1 MNNINSNLHKFK
13 ISTKVLSFILCAILS
28 ASLIGVSFAFFR
40 VKNDVKGS
48 IFLSAGLVAE
58 VENLS
63 TGTISDLKQEKL
75 LNLYVKSIQKDF
87 TANTTQTL
95 FEYEPNTMILNSEEN
110 VYTSAGDVITLY
122 NPTIRAGKGS
132 RGFYLRSMF
141 YAFTLDD
148 SGNENKIAPQN
159 LVFYNFKSIPNFS
172 SNWVLNN
179 NDNYYYNVKQ
189 NVTEYTGV
197 NDLYLNFYNSETD
210 RSNLIKFFDDN
221 SKIEINTINF
231 DDSKLGQKVYFKLV
245 IEFIEAED
253 ADYINKNWK
262 I

>member
-122 NPTIRAGKGS
+122 NPGFRAGVNT
-132 RGFYLRSMF
+132 RAFYLRSRF
-141 YAFTLDD
+141 CAFTIDELGKENEIDFDYLSVNNID
-148 SGNENKIAPQN
+148 SIPTYNENWKFNEID
-159 LVFYNFKSIPNFS
+159 K
-172 SNWVLNN
+172 
-179 NDNYYYNVKQ
+179 YYYNIK
-189 NVTEYTGV
+189 NTE
-197 NDLYLNFYNSETD
+197 NDISLENLNLHYYNSEVD
-210 RSNLIKFFDDN
+210 RSKMIYFFKDDECSIK
-221 SKIEINTINF
+221 INKLNF
-231 DDSKLGQKVYFKLV
+231 NQDYLGQKIYFNLK